1 MYQVYDDGTSLYTS
15 PDGDVSAANANG
27 QLVSSWDAQ
36 SDSMNYTPAYYTDN
50 AEAARLQQFAPD
62 RMSTRPWYEQVA
74 QYGIMRAIDTH
85 YGTNTKPNQVPRGSL
100 APTFAGQNGRTY
112 TQGAVNQTQEQMSN
126 NMLPLLMIAVVALAV
141 MA

>member
-1 MYQVYDDGTSLYTS
+1 MYQVFDDGTSLFTS
-15 PDGDVSAANANG
+15 PDGDVSAANASG

-36 SDSMNYTPAYYTDN
+36 SNSMNYTPAYYTDN

-85 YGTNTKPNQVPRGSL
+85 YGVKPNTVPTGSL
-100 APTFAGQNGRTY
+100 RPTFAGQNGQTY
-112 TQGAVNQTQEQMSN
+112 TQGAVNQNQVQMQNS
-126 NMLPLLMIAVVALAV
+126 MMPLLMIAAIAVAV